1 MNEEKAIGRVYASEI
16 NQIIVRSDDLKSI
29 EDAKNKL
36 NIGNL
41 VKISDGNCN
50 NHIIAIIQNMKIVD
64 SNDDSTCKMDIIC
77 QPIGTYA
84 EEGFKRGV
92 KNMPLPC
99 EEAFSVNADLL
110 KTIFEDNDV
119 FNFQI
124 GYLAQNNNIKAMV
137 DGDKLFSKHIA
148 VVGSTGAGKSCV
160 VAKLLQEAVG
170 FDNGL
175 NKNKE
180 HQKNS
185 HIIIFDIHSEYTN
198 AFKLVESEKF
208 NLNLLNID
216 NLKLPYWLMNS
227 EELEDMF
234 IESNDQNSYNQ
245 VSQFKSAVIKNKIVK
260 NNNSNVNYDTP
271 VEFDIK
277 EVKNY
282 LENLNRER
290 VDKKDKRTP
299 ILDDG
304 TEVEDRYEKY
314 FSQIFE
320 FKQSDTNN
328 GPYSGDFAR
337 FVTRLETR
345 LSDERLKFLLSP
357 KKEDGTSFHSND
369 FQDILKQFIGYIDD
383 NKSNITIIDLSGIPF
398 EVLSTTISLISRIVF
413 DFAFNYS
420 KLKHISGETND
431 IPIMLVCEEAHNYI
445 PKSNESQYKSS
456 KKSIERIAKEG
467 RKYGLSLMVVS
478 QRPSEVSETIM
489 AQCNNFIALRL
500 TNTNDQSYVKNLL
513 PDNIGSICE
522 ALPSLNPGE
531 ALIVGDAT
539 LLPSV
544 VQFKMPNPRPKS
556 ETINFLSEWEEN
568 WREITFEKVIKKW
581 RKETT
586 T

>member
-1 MNEEKAIGRVYASEI
+1 MSEEKSIGQVYASETS
-16 NQIIVRSDDLKSI
+16 QIIVRSDDLKKI
-29 EDAKNKL
+29 EDVKNEL

-41 VKISDGNCN
+41 IKISNGNCGDY
-50 NHIIAIIQNMKIVD
+50 IIAIIQNMKIVD

-77 QPIGTYA
+77 QPIGTYTD
-84 EEGFKRGV
+84 EGFQRGV

-99 EEAFSVNADLL
+99 EEAFPVTADLL
-110 KTIFEDNDV
+110 KTIFENNDAY
-119 FNFQI
+119 NFQV

-137 DGDKLFSKHIA
+137 DGNKLFSKHIA

-160 VAKLLQEAVG
+160 VAKLLQEAIG
-170 FDNGL
+170 FDNGC

-180 HQKNS
+180 CQKNS

-198 AFKLVESEKF
+198 AFRLIESEKF

-245 VSQFKSAVIKNKIVK
+245 VSQFKSAVIKNKIIK
-260 NNNSNVNYDTP
+260 NNNINVNYDTP
-271 VEFDIK
+271 VEFDIN
-277 EVKNY
+277 EVKNF

-299 ILDDG
+299 ILEDG
-304 TEVEDRYEKY
+304 TEVENRFEKY
-314 FSQIFE
+314 FSEVFE
-320 FKQSDTNN
+320 FKQNDTNN

-357 KKEDGTSFHSND
+357 KKEDGTSFNSED
-369 FQDILKQFIGYIDD
+369 FQDILKQFIGYLDN

-398 EVLSTTISLISRIVF
+398 EVLATTISLISRLVF
-413 DFAFNYS
+413 DFTFNYS
-420 KLKHISGETND
+420 KLKHTNGETND

-489 AQCNNFIALRL
+489 SQCNNFIALRL
-500 TNTNDQSYVKNLL
+500 TNINDQSYVKNLL

-531 ALIVGDAT
+531 AIIVGDST
-539 LLPSV
+539 LIPAI
-544 VQFKMPNPRPKS
+544 VQFDLPNPLPKS
-556 ETINFLSEWEEN
+556 ETIEFLSEWKNN
-568 WREITFEKVIKKW
+568 WKDVVFANIIKRW
-581 RKETT
+581 RKERP
-586 T
+586 

>member
-1 MNEEKAIGRVYASEI
+1 MNEEIAIGQVYASEI
-16 NQIIVRSDDLKSI
+16 NQIIVRSDDLKNI
-29 EDAKNKL
+29 EDVKNKL

-41 VKISDGNCN
+41 IKISDGNCN
-50 NHIIAIIQNMKIVD
+50 DYIIAIIQNMKIVD

-77 QPIGTYA
+77 QPIGTYTD
-84 EEGFKRGV
+84 ERFQRGI

-110 KTIFEDNDV
+110 KTIFEDNDT
-119 FNFQI
+119 FNFQV
-124 GYLAQNNNIKAMV
+124 GYLTQNNNIKAMV

-148 VVGSTGAGKSCV
+148 IVGSTGSGKSCV
-160 VAKLLQEAVG
+160 VSKLLQEAIG

-180 HQKNS
+180 NQKNS

-198 AFKLVESEKF
+198 AFKLSKSENF

-245 VSQFKSAVIKNKIVK
+245 VSQFKSAVIKNKIAK

-277 EVKNY
+277 EVTNY

-299 ILDDG
+299 ILDNN
-304 TEVEDRYEKY
+304 TEVKNRYEKY
-314 FSQIFE
+314 FSKVFD
-320 FKQSDTNN
+320 FKQNDTNN
-328 GPYSGDFAR
+328 GPYSGEFAR

-345 LSDERLKFLLSP
+345 LSDERLNFLLSP
-357 KKEDGTSFHSND
+357 KKEDGSSFNSTD
-369 FQDILKQFIGYIDD
+369 FQDILKQFIGYIDN

-398 EVLSTTISLISRIVF
+398 EVLSITISLISRLVF
-413 DFAFNYS
+413 DFVFNYS
-420 KLKHISGETND
+420 KLRHMSNDTND

-513 PDNIGSICE
+513 PDNIGSICDT
-522 ALPSLNPGE
+522 LPSLNPGE
-531 ALIVGDAT
+531 ALIVGDAAI
-539 LLPSV
+539 LPAV

-556 ETINFLSEWEEN
+556 ETIDFLSEWDKS
-568 WREITFEKVIKKW
+568 WKEITFDEVIKKW
-581 RKETT
+581 RKEIN
-586 T
+586 

>member
-1 MNEEKAIGRVYASEI
+1 
-16 NQIIVRSDDLKSI
+16 
-29 EDAKNKL
+29 
-36 NIGNL
+36 
-41 VKISDGNCN
+41 
-50 NHIIAIIQNMKIVD
+50 
-64 SNDDSTCKMDIIC
+64 
-77 QPIGTYA
+77 
-84 EEGFKRGV
+84 
-92 KNMPLPC
+92 
-99 EEAFSVNADLL
+99 
-110 KTIFEDNDV
+110 
-119 FNFQI
+119 
-124 GYLAQNNNIKAMV
+124 
-137 DGDKLFSKHIA
+137 
-148 VVGSTGAGKSCV
+148 
-160 VAKLLQEAVG
+160 
-170 FDNGL
+170 
-175 NKNKE
+175 
-180 HQKNS
+180 
-185 HIIIFDIHSEYTN
+185 
-198 AFKLVESEKF
+198 
-208 NLNLLNID
+208 
-216 NLKLPYWLMNS
+216 MNS

-245 VSQFKSAVIKNKIVK
+245 VSQFKSAVIKNKIIK

-271 VEFDIK
+271 VEFDIQ

-314 FSQIFE
+314 FSQMFE

-513 PDNIGSICE
+513 PDNIGSICDT
-522 ALPSLNPGE
+522 LPSLNPGE
-531 ALIVGDAT
+531 ALIVGDAA
-539 LLPSV
+539 LLPAI
-544 VQFKMPNPRPKS
+544 VQFEMPNPRPKS
-556 ETINFLSEWEEN
+556 ETINFFSEWKEN
-568 WREITFEKVIKKW
+568 WQKITFEEVIKKW

-586 T
+586 N

>member
-1 MNEEKAIGRVYASEI
+1 MNEEKAIGQVYASEI
-16 NQIIVRSDDLKSI
+16 NQIIVRSDNLKNI
-29 EDAKNKL
+29 EDVKNKL

-41 VKISDGNCN
+41 IKISDGNCN
-50 NHIIAIIQNMKIVD
+50 DHIIAIIQNMKIVD

-77 QPIGTYA
+77 QPIGTYT
-84 EEGFKRGV
+84 EDRFQRGI

-99 EEAFSVNADLL
+99 EEAFSANADLL
-110 KTIFEDNDV
+110 KTIFEGNDV
-119 FNFQI
+119 FNFEI
-124 GYLAQNNNIKAMV
+124 GYLAQNNNIKAMI

-170 FDNGL
+170 FDNGI

-198 AFKLVESEKF
+198 AFRLVESEKF

-245 VSQFKSAVIKNKIVK
+245 VSQFKSAVIKNKIIK

-271 VEFDIK
+271 VEFDIN

-513 PDNIGSICE
+513 PDNIGSICDT
-522 ALPSLNPGE
+522 LPSLNPGE

-568 WREITFEKVIKKW
+568 WREITFEEVIKKW

>member
-50 NHIIAIIQNMKIVD
+50 DHIIAIIQNMKIVD

-77 QPIGTYA
+77 QPIGTYT

-216 NLKLPYWLMNS
+216 HLKLPYWLMNS

-245 VSQFKSAVIKNKIVK
+245 VSQFKSAVIK

>member
-1 MNEEKAIGRVYASEI
+1 MNKENAIGQVYASEI
-16 NQIIVRSDDLKSI
+16 NQIIVRSDDLKKI
-29 EDAKNKL
+29 EDVKNKL
-36 NIGNL
+36 SIGNL
-41 VKISDGNCN
+41 IKISDGNCN
-50 NHIIAIIQNMKIVD
+50 DHIIAIIQNMKIVD

-77 QPIGTYA
+77 QPIGTYT
-84 EEGFKRGV
+84 EDGFQRGI

-99 EEAFSVNADLL
+99 EEAFPVNADLL
-110 KTIFEDNDV
+110 KTIFEDNNV

-160 VAKLLQEAVG
+160 VSKLLQEAVG
-170 FDNGL
+170 FDEGL

-180 HQKNS
+180 AQKNS
-185 HIIIFDIHSEYTN
+185 HIIIFDIHSEYAN
-198 AFKLVESEKF
+198 AFKLMESEKF
-208 NLNLLNID
+208 NLNLLSID

-245 VSQFKSAVIKNKIVK
+245 VSQFKSAVIKNKILK
-260 NNNSNVNYDTP
+260 NKNSNVNYDTP
-271 VEFDIK
+271 VEFNIQ

-290 VDKKDKRTP
+290 VDKKDKKTP
-299 ILDDG
+299 ILDDD
-304 TEVEDRYEKY
+304 TKVEDRYEKY
-314 FSQIFE
+314 FSQVFE

-345 LSDERLKFLLSP
+345 LADDRLKFLLSP
-357 KKEDGTSFHSND
+357 EKDDGSSFHSND
-369 FQDILKQFIGYIDD
+369 FQDILKQFIGYVDD

-420 KLKHISGETND
+420 KLKHTQCETND

-500 TNTNDQSYVKNLL
+500 NNTNDQSYVKNLL

-522 ALPSLNPGE
+522 TLPSLNPGE
-531 ALIVGDAT
+531 ALIVGDAA

-544 VQFKMPNPRPKS
+544 VQFKMPHPRPKS
-556 ETINFLSEWEEN
+556 ETINFRSEWEKN
-568 WREITFEKVIKKW
+568 WQEIIFEEVIKKW